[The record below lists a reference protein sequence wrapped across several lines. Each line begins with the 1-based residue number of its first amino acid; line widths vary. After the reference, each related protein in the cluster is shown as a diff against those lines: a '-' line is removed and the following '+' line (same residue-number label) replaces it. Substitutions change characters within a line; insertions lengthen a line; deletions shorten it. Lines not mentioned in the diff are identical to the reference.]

1 MSAVFMFFINKQDK
15 IIVIKFRI
23 DKNTPK
29 IIRAFKDI
37 LGLACSSKYSS
48 SEIIWES
55 STTKVRS
62 LLHFSHFVMFIPLL
76 TCLHLGQVLYSIGSD
91 DANF

>member
-48 SEIIWES
+48 SEII
-55 STTKVRS
+55 
-62 LLHFSHFVMFIPLL
+62 
-76 TCLHLGQVLYSIGSD
+76 
-91 DANF
+91 